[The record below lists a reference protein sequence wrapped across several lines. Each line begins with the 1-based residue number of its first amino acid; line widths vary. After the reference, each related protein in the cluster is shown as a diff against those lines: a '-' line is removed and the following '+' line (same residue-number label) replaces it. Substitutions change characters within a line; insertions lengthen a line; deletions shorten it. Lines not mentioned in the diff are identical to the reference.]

1 MYERTHTPPGH
12 DASTSQGTSPNPTL
26 HAECQAGRHRVPLF
40 NSLWSGSPGC
50 QADTL
55 PQGHSSGVKNVT
67 WAPHFCVLVLF
78 WVPNILQCRESKLW
92 GSTLTS
98 KKEKK
103 EHLGWKRWWFKLCL
117 LFCISQSRIFIQC
130 PILFWIL
137 LYPKNCPNRDAWD
150 WVPSKNL
157 WCSFE
162 NQAIIVMCTPVYRHT
177 ALYEWI
183 IGIQLFMPWLF
194 TYVNRHTCLV
204 WQQ

>member
-1 MYERTHTPPGH
+1 MTFSQDRTRSKHTSEPHTQFVHKNDLLLTTWGR
-12 DASTSQGTSPNPTL
+12 QGTPYSAV
-26 HAECQAGRHRVPLF
+26 HI
-40 NSLWSGSPGC
+40 SGFLVLMS
-50 QADTL
+50 TE
-55 PQGHSSGVKNVT
+55 NVT

-162 NQAIIVMCTPVYRHT
+162 NQAVIVMCTPVHISISYQPI
-177 ALYEWI
+177 LPPPY
-183 IGIQLFMPWLF
+183 
-194 TYVNRHTCLV
+194 
-204 WQQ
+204 

>member
-1 MYERTHTPPGH
+1 MAPPGD
-12 DASTSQGTSPNPTL
+12 DAGYSKRGQFAAVHISGFLVLMST
-26 HAECQAGRHRVPLF
+26 E
-40 NSLWSGSPGC
+40 
-50 QADTL
+50 
-55 PQGHSSGVKNVT
+55 NVT

-162 NQAIIVMCTPVYRHT
+162 NQAVIVMCTPDYNPTTLLLHYYTVI
-177 ALYEWI
+177 AL
-183 IGIQLFMPWLF
+183 
-194 TYVNRHTCLV
+194 
-204 WQQ
+204 

>member
-1 MYERTHTPPGH
+1 M
-12 DASTSQGTSPNPTL
+12 ST
-26 HAECQAGRHRVPLF
+26 E
-40 NSLWSGSPGC
+40 
-50 QADTL
+50 
-55 PQGHSSGVKNVT
+55 NVT

-162 NQAIIVMCTPVYRHT
+162 NQAIIVMCTPAYSSQISVG
-177 ALYEWI
+177 LF
-183 IGIQLFMPWLF
+183 IGLDGSFLEYSQHSHSCNVLNESTTSYHKLFSAPIVTF
-194 TYVNRHTCLV
+194 INIA
-204 WQQ
+204 

>member
-1 MYERTHTPPGH
+1 M
-12 DASTSQGTSPNPTL
+12 ST
-26 HAECQAGRHRVPLF
+26 E
-40 NSLWSGSPGC
+40 
-50 QADTL
+50 
-55 PQGHSSGVKNVT
+55 NVT

-92 GSTLTS
+92 GSTLIS

-162 NQAIIVMCTPVYRHT
+162 NQAIIVMCTPGDIVPQARGHNSKATCPTMDVSY
-177 ALYEWI
+177 AAN
-183 IGIQLFMPWLF
+183 GIHLVVLRRVCQGFNWQTLFCA
-194 TYVNRHTCLV
+194 YVRTVGHNSPQVLNHS
-204 WQQ
+204 

>member
-1 MYERTHTPPGH
+1 M
-12 DASTSQGTSPNPTL
+12 ST
-26 HAECQAGRHRVPLF
+26 E
-40 NSLWSGSPGC
+40 
-50 QADTL
+50 
-55 PQGHSSGVKNVT
+55 NVT

-162 NQAIIVMCTPVYRHT
+162 DQAIIVMCTPAYVFASTHT
-177 ALYEWI
+177 SGTCRILTFVTTRGHYTTSNTLASYSFVSELDAF
-183 IGIQLFMPWLF
+183 IQ
-194 TYVNRHTCLV
+194 Y
-204 WQQ
+204 

>member
-1 MYERTHTPPGH
+1 M
-12 DASTSQGTSPNPTL
+12 ST
-26 HAECQAGRHRVPLF
+26 E
-40 NSLWSGSPGC
+40 
-50 QADTL
+50 
-55 PQGHSSGVKNVT
+55 NVT

-162 NQAIIVMCTPVYRHT
+162 NQAIIVMCTPEH
-177 ALYEWI
+177 LYLLGSQLVKSSNHWISSQEWI
-183 IGIQLFMPWLF
+183 GVSTSLLWGDTVFFLKIWTIS
-194 TYVNRHTCLV
+194 
-204 WQQ
+204 

>member
-1 MYERTHTPPGH
+1 M
-12 DASTSQGTSPNPTL
+12 ST
-26 HAECQAGRHRVPLF
+26 E
-40 NSLWSGSPGC
+40 
-50 QADTL
+50 
-55 PQGHSSGVKNVT
+55 NVT

-162 NQAIIVMCTPVYRHT
+162 NQAIIVMCTPGYHIH
-177 ALYEWI
+177 L
-183 IGIQLFMPWLF
+183 QLE
-194 TYVNRHTCLV
+194 HTCV
-204 WQQ
+204 HYEERQESSITVQQSSITLLCQWDAVEFYYTSVN